1 MLLRASNAVGYT
13 AYPDNV
19 VRDFIA
25 EAAAQGIDIFRIF
38 DSLNW
43 MPNMQVAVEATLK
56 TGRLCEAAICYSGDI
71 LDPAREKYS
80 LQYYVRLAKELERMG
95 THILGIKDMAGLLRP
110 YAAYKLVKTLREEV
124 GLPIHLHTHDT
135 SGINAATLLKAS
147 EAGVDVV
154 DGAISAMSGTTS
166 QPNLNSLVA
175 ALAHTDRDTGLS
187 FEALSRASDYWEV
200 VRGYYAP
207 FDNAPKSGTAEVY
220 IHEMPGGQYTNLKEQ
235 AEAMGLGGRWPE
247 IARMYADVNMA
258 FGDIIKVTPSSK
270 VVGDL
275 ALFLISHQMSIS
287 DLLNLTPDSPLTLPN
302 SVVDMFMG
310 SLGEPEGGWPPKL
323 QQIVLRGKKPI
334 EGRPGAQLEP
344 VDLEKAA
351 AIVEE
356 QTGGRSRTD
365 LMSHLMYPDVFAKFA
380 AARNQYGDL
389 EVLPSPTFFYGL
401 QQGEEV
407 TVELEPGKTL
417 IIRLLTVG
425 EPRLDGMRTVFFELN
440 GQPREVEIRDKSI
453 KDVAAAR
460 PKADPGKRGD
470 VAAPIPGAIS
480 AIHVKQAQKVEK
492 GDRLLIL
499 EAMKM
504 QTTVYAPISG
514 TVKDVLVSARDNVEA
529 HDLLLAIEE

>member
-1 MLLRASNAVGYT
+1 
-13 AYPDNV
+13 
-19 VRDFIA
+19 VR
-25 EAAAQGIDIFRIF
+25 
-38 DSLNW
+38 S
-43 MPNMQVAVEATLK
+43 
-56 TGRLCEAAICYSGDI
+56 
-71 LDPAREKYS
+71 
-80 LQYYVRLAKELERMG
+80 
-95 THILGIKDMAGLLRP
+95 H
-110 YAAYKLVKTLREEV
+110 
-124 GLPIHLHTHDT
+124 
-135 SGINAATLLKAS
+135 
-147 EAGVDVV
+147 
-154 DGAISAMSGTTS
+154 
-166 QPNLNSLVA
+166 
-175 ALAHTDRDTGLS
+175 
-187 FEALSRASDYWEV
+187 
-200 VRGYYAP
+200 YAP

-235 AEAMGLGGRWPE
+235 AESLGLGGRWAA

-275 ALFLISHQMSIS
+275 ALFLISHRMSIS
-287 DLLNLTPDSPLTLPN
+287 DLLSLTPDSPLTLPN

-344 VDLEKAA
+344 ADLEKAA

-365 LMSHLMYPDVFAKFA
+365 LMSYLMYPDVFAKFA

-389 EVLPSPTFFYGL
+389 EVLPSSAFFYGM

-407 TVELEPGKTL
+407 TAELEPGKTL

-425 EPRLDGMRTVFFELN
+425 EPRSDGMRTVFFELN

-460 PKADPGKRGD
+460 PKADSKKVGD

-480 AIHVKQAQKVEK
+480 AIHVKQGQKVQK

-504 QTTVYAPISG
+504 QTTVYAPVTG
-514 TVKDVLVSARDNVEA
+514 TVVDVLVSARDNVEA
-529 HDLLLAIEE
+529 RDLLLSIEA